1 MATPCSIGQCC
12 FQMKLCLCIY
22 PTPLLFFKKILPHLA
37 TSWWRWLLGFLTEGT
52 SRVYRSVRG
61 GSFALGL
68 RWERAK
74 RWEFSLTGQKSK
86 SSLSLPLQIIGND
99 SRLVSVHKENF
110 SPFNVSL
117 LLVTKILTLLRPA
130 CDPWTSYFLN
140 YIFLT
145 IFVRYSWCTILH
157 VSGVQY
163 SDS

>member
-1 MATPCSIGQCC
+1 MSLSNEALSLHLPNSIA
-12 FQMKLCLCIY
+12 FL
-22 PTPLLFFKKILPHLA
+22 KKQTNKLPHLA
-37 TSWWRWLLGFLTEGT
+37 TSWRRWLLGFMTEGT

-61 GSFALGL
+61 GSFTLGL
-68 RWERAK
+68 GWERAK

-86 SSLSLPLQIIGND
+86 SSLSLPLWIIGND
-99 SRLVSVHKENF
+99 SHLVSVHNENF

-145 IFVRYSWCTILH
+145 IFVSYSWW
-157 VSGVQY
+157 QY
-163 SDS
+163 YMFQGTV